1 MVRQYFPG
9 KVGEASDGNLPTFL
23 GHPMGETDARVKIIP
38 DSDRACA
45 CMQIAR
51 NIFRRSLERQSLLW
65 MNFLFFYCFSMSF
78 RGVCQP
84 FSKRGDFCWC
94 VLCHVQE
101 PVLAVILRTG
111 GGDSQIESQKQAVAL
126 KSKNLGFKADR
137 EPAFLDMSFSCW
149 SMATCDVAWAQN
161 GMRHCPSFLSPQL

>member
-65 MNFLFFYCFSMSF
+65 MNFFVFLLFFHVFSWCLSAFFKKGRFLLMCFVSCPGASPG
-78 RGVCQP
+78 R
-84 FSKRGDFCWC
+84 DFANWWW
-94 VLCHVQE
+94 
-101 PVLAVILRTG
+101 
-111 GGDSQIESQKQAVAL
+111 
-126 KSKNLGFKADR
+126 GFTD
-137 EPAFLDMSFSCW
+137 
-149 SMATCDVAWAQN
+149 
-161 GMRHCPSFLSPQL
+161 